1 MRFVKKRCKELE
13 CLNAKMHRG
22 KVGYRG
28 KSSIQWRER
37 NRTSVVD
44 MNQNSFIDKVYSRFT
59 SHFSLKRAGATHVAI
74 CDSVGSYFRHWCG
87 AFTLAEV
94 LITLGI
100 IGVVAAMTM
109 PSLIQN
115 YQEKA
120 TVTKLKKC
128 YSLVSQAYVSIL
140 NDEGGSD
147 TLQAGDDLE
156 MMEKFGKYLKYQKTC
171 GRNKG
176 CFPNVTYKS
185 VTGNGYSKWEDD
197 TTDRSRAILTD
208 GTLIMFNKSVITE
221 NENYIYAQIYV
232 DINGFKG
239 PNQLGRDFFYFYIN
253 PEKVVPGGAKALEE
267 KNEGQKFTKNCI
279 QQNGYACAAWVIY
292 NENMDYLHC
301 KDLSWDGK
309 HSCKEKSS
317 K

>member
-13 CLNAKMHRG
+13 CLDAKMRRS
-22 KVGYRG
+22 KVCYRG
-28 KSSIQWRER
+28 KSSIQWRKG
-37 NRTSVVD
+37 NRTSVVE
-44 MNQNSFIDKVYSRFT
+44 MNQNSFIDKVYSLFT
-59 SHFSLKRAGATHVAI
+59 SHFSLIFNDMNFSLFTSHFSFKKA
-74 CDSVGSYFRHWCG
+74 

-208 GTLIMFNKSVITE
+208 GTLIMFNKSAMWGG
-221 NENYIYAQIYV
+221 NEGNYLYAQIYV

-253 PEKVVPGGAKALEE
+253 PEKIVPAGAKALEE
-267 KNEGQKFTKNCI
+267 KNEDQKFTKNCI

>member
-13 CLNAKMHRG
+13 CLNAKMRRG
-22 KVGYRG
+22 KVGYRE
-28 KSSIQWRER
+28 KSSIQWGEG
-37 NRTSVVD
+37 NRTSVVE
-44 MNQNSFIDKVYSRFT
+44 MNQNSFIDKVYSLFT
-59 SHFSLKRAGATHVAI
+59 SHHSLKRA
-74 CDSVGSYFRHWCG
+74 

-208 GTLIMFNKSVITE
+208 GTLIMFNKSAMWGGG
-221 NENYIYAQIYV
+221 NYLYAQIYV

-239 PNQLGRDFFYFYIN
+239 PNQLGRDFFYFYIS
-253 PEKVVPGGAKALEE
+253 PEKIVPGGAKVLEAIFPD
-267 KNEGQKFTKNCI
+267 QKFDENCI

>member
-1 MRFVKKRCKELE
+1 MRFIKKRCKELE
-13 CLNAKMHRG
+13 CLDAKMRRS
-22 KVGYRG
+22 KVCYRE
-28 KSSIQWRER
+28 KSSIQWRKG
-37 NRTSVVD
+37 NRTSVVE
-44 MNQNSFIDKVYSRFT
+44 MNQNSFIDKVYSLFT
-59 SHFSLKRAGATHVAI
+59 SHHSLKRA
-74 CDSVGSYFRHWCG
+74 

-185 VTGNGYSKWEDD
+185 VTGNGYNKWEDD

-208 GTLIMFNKSVITE
+208 GTLIMFNKSAMWGG
-221 NENYIYAQIYV
+221 NEGNYLYAQIYV

-239 PNQLGRDFFYFYIN
+239 PNQLGKDFFYFYIS
-253 PEKVVPGGAKALEE
+253 PEKIVPAGAKALEE
-267 KNEGQKFTKNCI
+267 KNEDQKFTKNCI

>member
-13 CLNAKMHRG
+13 CLNAKMRSG
-22 KVGYRG
+22 KVCYRG
-28 KSSIQWRER
+28 KSSIKWRKG
-37 NRTSVVD
+37 NRTSIGD
-44 MNQNSFIDKVYSRFT
+44 MNQHPFSHKVYSLFT
-59 SHFSLKRAGATHVAI
+59 SHFSFKKA
-74 CDSVGSYFRHWCG
+74 

-185 VTGNGYSKWEDD
+185 VTGNSYSKWEDD

-208 GTLIMFNKSVITE
+208 GTLIMFNKSAMWVGE
-221 NENYIYAQIYV
+221 GNYLYAQIYV

-239 PNQLGRDFFYFYIN
+239 PNQLGKDFFYFYIN
-253 PEKVVPGGAKALEE
+253 PEKIVPGGAKALEE
-267 KNEGQKFTKNCI
+267 KNEDQKFTKNCI

>member
-1 MRFVKKRCKELE
+1 MKLIKKYVRKIRLRNKCAILCDLFPRPFGE
-13 CLNAKMHRG
+13 RD
-22 KVGYRG
+22 
-28 KSSIQWRER
+28 RER
-37 NRTSVVD
+37 GCLATSLL
-44 MNQNSFIDKVYSRFT
+44 
-59 SHFSLKRAGATHVAI
+59 SHLT
-74 CDSVGSYFRHWCG
+74 

-185 VTGNGYSKWEDD
+185 VTGNSYNKWEDD
-197 TTDRSRAILTD
+197 TTYRSRAILTD
-208 GTLIMFNKSVITE
+208 GTLIMFNLNALRNNSD
-221 NENYIYAQIYV
+221 NFYAQIYV

-239 PNQLGRDFFYFYIN
+239 PNQLGRDFFYFYIS
-253 PEKVVPGGAKALEE
+253 PEKIVPGGAKVLETIFPD
-267 KNEGQKFTKNCI
+267 QKFDENCI

>member
-13 CLNAKMHRG
+13 CLDAKMRRS
-22 KVGYRG
+22 KVCYRE
-28 KSSIQWRER
+28 KSSIQWREG
-37 NRTSVVD
+37 NRTSVVE
-44 MNQNSFIDKVYSRFT
+44 MNQNSFIDKVYSLFT
-59 SHFSLKRAGATHVAI
+59 SHFLLKKA
-74 CDSVGSYFRHWCG
+74 

-208 GTLIMFNKSVITE
+208 GTLIMFNKSVVPE

-253 PEKVVPGGAKALEE
+253 PEKIVPAGAKALEE
-267 KNEGQKFTKNCI
+267 KSENQKFTKNCI
-279 QQNGYACAAWVIY
+279 QQNGYTCAAWVIY

>member
-1 MRFVKKRCKELE
+1 MRFVKKRWKELE
-13 CLNAKMHRG
+13 CLNAKMRRS
-22 KVGYRG
+22 KVCYRE
-28 KSSIQWRER
+28 KSSIQWRKG
-37 NRTSVVD
+37 NRTSVVE
-44 MNQNSFIDKVYSRFT
+44 MNQNSFIDKVYSLFTSHHSLIFNDMNFSRFT
-59 SHFSLKRAGATHVAI
+59 SHFSLKK
-74 CDSVGSYFRHWCG
+74 G

-197 TTDRSRAILTD
+197 TTNRSRAILTD
-208 GTLIMFNKSVITE
+208 GTLIMFNKSAMWGG
-221 NENYIYAQIYV
+221 NEGNYLYAQIYV

-253 PEKVVPGGAKALEE
+253 PEKIVPAGAKALEE
-267 KNEGQKFTKNCI
+267 KNEDQKFTKNCI

>member
-1 MRFVKKRCKELE
+1 MRFVKKRWKELE
-13 CLNAKMHRG
+13 CLNAKMRRS
-22 KVGYRG
+22 KVCYRE
-28 KSSIQWRER
+28 KSSIQWRKG
-37 NRTSVVD
+37 NRTSVVE
-44 MNQNSFIDKVYSRFT
+44 MNQNSFIDKVYSLFTSHHSLIFNDMNFSRFT
-59 SHFSLKRAGATHVAI
+59 SHFSLKK
-74 CDSVGSYFRHWCG
+74 G

-208 GTLIMFNKSVITE
+208 GTLIMFNKSAMWGG
-221 NENYIYAQIYV
+221 NEGNYLYAQIYV

-253 PEKVVPGGAKALEE
+253 PEKIVPAGAKALEE
-267 KNEGQKFTKNCI
+267 KNEDQKFTKNCI

>member
-13 CLNAKMHRG
+13 CLDAKMRRS
-22 KVGYRG
+22 KVCYRG
-28 KSSIQWRER
+28 KSSIQWRKG
-37 NRTSVVD
+37 NRTSVVE
-44 MNQNSFIDKVYSRFT
+44 MNQNSFIDKVYSLFT
-59 SHFSLKRAGATHVAI
+59 SHFSLKKA
-74 CDSVGSYFRHWCG
+74 

-185 VTGNGYSKWEDD
+185 VTGNGYNKWEDD

-208 GTLIMFNKSVITE
+208 GTLIMFNKSAMRVGE
-221 NENYIYAQIYV
+221 GNYLYAQIYV

-239 PNQLGRDFFYFYIN
+239 PNQLGRDFFYFYIS
-253 PEKVVPGGAKALEE
+253 PEKIVPAGAKALEE

>member
-13 CLNAKMHRG
+13 CLDAKMRRG
-22 KVGYRG
+22 KVCYRG
-28 KSSIQWRER
+28 KSSIQWRKGS
-37 NRTSVVD
+37 RTSVVE
-44 MNQNSFIDKVYSRFT
+44 MNQNSFIDKVYSLLT
-59 SHFSLKRAGATHVAI
+59 SHHSLKKA
-74 CDSVGSYFRHWCG
+74 

-208 GTLIMFNKSVITE
+208 GTLIMFNKSAIWGG
-221 NENYIYAQIYV
+221 NEGNYLYAQIYV

-253 PEKVVPGGAKALEE
+253 PEKIVPAGAKALEE
-267 KNEGQKFTKNCI
+267 KNEDHKFTKNCI

>member
-13 CLNAKMHRG
+13 CLDAKMLRG
-22 KVGYRG
+22 KVGYME
-28 KSSIQWRER
+28 KSSIQWRKG
-37 NRTSVVD
+37 NRTSVVE
-44 MNQNSFIDKVYSRFT
+44 MNQNSFIDKVYSLFT
-59 SHFSLKRAGATHVAI
+59 SHFSLKKA
-74 CDSVGSYFRHWCG
+74 

-185 VTGNGYSKWEDD
+185 VTGNGYNKWEDD

-208 GTLIMFNKSVITE
+208 GTLIMFNKSAMWRG
-221 NENYIYAQIYV
+221 NEGNYLYAQIYV

-253 PEKVVPGGAKALEE
+253 PEKIVPAGAKALEE
-267 KNEGQKFTKNCI
+267 KNEDQKFTKNCI

>member
-13 CLNAKMHRG
+13 CLDAKMRRS
-22 KVGYRG
+22 KVCYRG
-28 KSSIQWRER
+28 KSSIQWRKG
-37 NRTSVVD
+37 NRTSVVE
-44 MNQNSFIDKVYSRFT
+44 MNQNSFIDKVYSLFT
-59 SHFSLKRAGATHVAI
+59 SHFSLKKA
-74 CDSVGSYFRHWCG
+74 

-185 VTGNGYSKWEDD
+185 VTGNGYNKWEDD

-208 GTLIMFNKSVITE
+208 GTLIMFNKSAMWR
-221 NENYIYAQIYV
+221 NEGNYLYAQIYV

-253 PEKVVPGGAKALEE
+253 PEKIVPAGAKALEE
-267 KNEGQKFTKNCI
+267 KNEDQKFTKNCI

>member
-13 CLNAKMHRG
+13 CLDAKMRRS
-22 KVGYRG
+22 KVCYRG
-28 KSSIQWRER
+28 KSSIQWRKG
-37 NRTSVVD
+37 NRTSVIE
-44 MNQNSFIDKVYSRFT
+44 MNQNSFIDKVYPLFTSHHSLIFNDMNFSRFT
-59 SHFSLKRAGATHVAI
+59 SRFSLKKA
-74 CDSVGSYFRHWCG
+74 

-208 GTLIMFNKSVITE
+208 GTLIMFNKSAMWGG
-221 NENYIYAQIYV
+221 NEGNYLYAQIYV

-239 PNQLGRDFFYFYIN
+239 PNQLGRDFFYFYIS
-253 PEKVVPGGAKALEE
+253 PEKIVPAGAKALEE
-267 KNEGQKFTKNCI
+267 KNEDQKFTKNCI

>member
-1 MRFVKKRCKELE
+1 MRFVKKRWKELE
-13 CLNAKMHRG
+13 CLNAKMRSG
-22 KVGYRG
+22 KVCYRG
-28 KSSIQWRER
+28 KSSIQWRKG
-37 NRTSVVD
+37 NRTSVVE
-44 MNQNSFIDKVYSRFT
+44 MNQNSFIDKVYSLFT
-59 SHFSLKRAGATHVAI
+59 SHHSLKKA
-74 CDSVGSYFRHWCG
+74 

-185 VTGNGYSKWEDD
+185 VTGNGYNKWEDD

-208 GTLIMFNKSVITE
+208 GTLIMFNKSAMWGG
-221 NENYIYAQIYV
+221 NEGNYLYAQIYV

-253 PEKVVPGGAKALEE
+253 PEKIVPAGAKALEE
-267 KNEGQKFTKNCI
+267 KKEDQKFTKNCI

>member
-13 CLNAKMHRG
+13 CLDAKMRRS
-22 KVGYRG
+22 KVCYKG
-28 KSSIQWRER
+28 KSSIQWRKG
-37 NRTSVVD
+37 NRTSVVE
-44 MNQNSFIDKVYSRFT
+44 MNQNSFIDKVYSLFTSHHSLIFNDMNFSRFT
-59 SHFSLKRAGATHVAI
+59 SHFSLKKA
-74 CDSVGSYFRHWCG
+74 

-253 PEKVVPGGAKALEE
+253 PEKIVPAGAKALEE
-267 KNEGQKFTKNCI
+267 KNEDQKFTKNCI

>member
-1 MRFVKKRCKELE
+1 MRFVKKRWKELE
-13 CLNAKMHRG
+13 CLNAKMRRS
-22 KVGYRG
+22 KVCYRE
-28 KSSIQWRER
+28 KSSIQWRKG
-37 NRTSVVD
+37 NRTSVVE
-44 MNQNSFIDKVYSRFT
+44 MNQNSFIDKVYSLFTSHHSLIFNDMNFSRFT
-59 SHFSLKRAGATHVAI
+59 SHFSLKKA
-74 CDSVGSYFRHWCG
+74 

-100 IGVVAAMTM
+100 IGVVTAMTM

-208 GTLIMFNKSVITE
+208 GTLIMFNKSAMWGG
-221 NENYIYAQIYV
+221 NEGNYLYAQIYV

-239 PNQLGRDFFYFYIN
+239 PNQLGRDFFYFYIS
-253 PEKVVPGGAKALEE
+253 PEKIVPAGAKALEE
-267 KNEGQKFTKNCI
+267 KNEDQKFTKNCI

>member
-13 CLNAKMHRG
+13 CLNAKMRSG
-22 KVGYRG
+22 KVCYRG
-28 KSSIQWRER
+28 KSSIQWMKG
-37 NRTSVVD
+37 NRTSVVE
-44 MNQNSFIDKVYSRFT
+44 MNQPPFSHKVYSLFT
-59 SHFSLKRAGATHVAI
+59 SHHSFKKA
-74 CDSVGSYFRHWCG
+74 

-185 VTGNGYSKWEDD
+185 VTGNGYNKWEDD

-208 GTLIMFNKSVITE
+208 GTLIMFNKSAMWGG
-221 NENYIYAQIYV
+221 NEGNYLYAQIYV

-239 PNQLGRDFFYFYIN
+239 PNQLGRDFFYFYIS
-253 PEKVVPGGAKALEE
+253 PEKIVPAGAKALEE
-267 KNEGQKFTKNCI
+267 KNEDQKFTKNCI

>member
-1 MRFVKKRCKELE
+1 MRFVKKRWKELE
-13 CLNAKMHRG
+13 CLDAKMRRG
-22 KVGYRG
+22 KVCYRG
-28 KSSIQWRER
+28 KSSIQWRKGS
-37 NRTSVVD
+37 RTSVVE
-44 MNQNSFIDKVYSRFT
+44 MNQNSFIDKVYSLLT
-59 SHFSLKRAGATHVAI
+59 SHHSLKKA
-74 CDSVGSYFRHWCG
+74 

-197 TTDRSRAILTD
+197 TTYRSRAILTD
-208 GTLIMFNKSVITE
+208 GTLIMFNKNVITE

-253 PEKVVPGGAKALEE
+253 PEKIVPAGAKALEE
-267 KNEGQKFTKNCI
+267 KNEDQKFTKNCI

>member
-13 CLNAKMHRG
+13 CLDAKMRRG
-22 KVGYRG
+22 KVCYRG
-28 KSSIQWRER
+28 KSSIQWRKG
-37 NRTSVVD
+37 NRTSVVE
-44 MNQNSFIDKVYSRFT
+44 MNQNSFIDKVYSLFT
-59 SHFSLKRAGATHVAI
+59 SHFSLKKA
-74 CDSVGSYFRHWCG
+74 

-253 PEKVVPGGAKALEE
+253 PEKIVPAGAKALEE
-267 KNEGQKFTKNCI
+267 KNEDQKFTKNCI

>member
-1 MRFVKKRCKELE
+1 
-13 CLNAKMHRG
+13 
-22 KVGYRG
+22 
-28 KSSIQWRER
+28 
-37 NRTSVVD
+37 
-44 MNQNSFIDKVYSRFT
+44 MNQNSFIDKVYSLFTSHHSLIFNDMNFSRFT
-59 SHFSLKRAGATHVAI
+59 SHFSLKKA
-74 CDSVGSYFRHWCG
+74 

-100 IGVVAAMTM
+100 IGVITAITM

-208 GTLIMFNKSVITE
+208 GTLIMFNKSAMWGG
-221 NENYIYAQIYV
+221 NEGNYLYAQIYV

-239 PNQLGRDFFYFYIN
+239 PNQLGRDFFYFYIS
-253 PEKVVPGGAKALEE
+253 PEKIVPAGAKALEE
-267 KNEGQKFTKNCI
+267 KNEDQKFTKNCI

>member
-13 CLNAKMHRG
+13 CLNAKMRRS
-22 KVGYRG
+22 KVCYRE
-28 KSSIQWRER
+28 KSSIQWREG
-37 NRTSVVD
+37 NRTSIGD
-44 MNQNSFIDKVYSRFT
+44 MNQPPFSHKVYSLFT
-59 SHFSLKRAGATHVAI
+59 SHHSLKKT
-74 CDSVGSYFRHWCG
+74 

-185 VTGNGYSKWEDD
+185 VTGNGYSKWEDY

-208 GTLIMFNKSVITE
+208 GTLIMFNKSALWRG
-221 NENYIYAQIYV
+221 NEGNYLYAQIYV

-253 PEKVVPGGAKALEE
+253 PEKIVPGGAKALEE

>member
-1 MRFVKKRCKELE
+1 MRFVKKRWKELE
-13 CLNAKMHRG
+13 CLNAKMRRS
-22 KVGYRG
+22 KVCYRE
-28 KSSIQWRER
+28 KSSIQWRKG
-37 NRTSVVD
+37 NRTSVVE
-44 MNQNSFIDKVYSRFT
+44 MNQNSFIDKVYSLFT
-59 SHFSLKRAGATHVAI
+59 SHHSLKKA
-74 CDSVGSYFRHWCG
+74 

-208 GTLIMFNKSVITE
+208 GTLIMFNKSAMRE
-221 NENYIYAQIYV
+221 GEGNYLYAQIYV

-239 PNQLGRDFFYFYIN
+239 PNQLGKDFFYFYIN
-253 PEKVVPGGAKALEE
+253 PEKIVPGGAKALEE

>member
-13 CLNAKMHRG
+13 CLDAKMRRS
-22 KVGYRG
+22 KVCYRG
-28 KSSIQWRER
+28 KSSIQWRKG
-37 NRTSVVD
+37 NRTSVVE
-44 MNQNSFIDKVYSRFT
+44 MNQNSFIDKVYSLFT
-59 SHFSLKRAGATHVAI
+59 SHFSLKKA
-74 CDSVGSYFRHWCG
+74 

-185 VTGNGYSKWEDD
+185 VTGNGYSKWEYD

-253 PEKVVPGGAKALEE
+253 PEKIVPAGAKALEE
-267 KNEGQKFTKNCI
+267 KNEDQKFTKNCI

>member
-1 MRFVKKRCKELE
+1 MRFIKKRCKELE
-13 CLNAKMHRG
+13 CLDAKMRRS
-22 KVGYRG
+22 KVCYME
-28 KSSIQWRER
+28 KSSIQWRKG
-37 NRTSVVD
+37 NRTSVVE
-44 MNQNSFIDKVYSRFT
+44 MNQNSFIDKVYSLFT
-59 SHFSLKRAGATHVAI
+59 SHHSLKKA
-74 CDSVGSYFRHWCG
+74 

-208 GTLIMFNKSVITE
+208 GTLIMFNKSAMWGGE
-221 NENYIYAQIYV
+221 GNYLYAQIYV

-239 PNQLGRDFFYFYIN
+239 PNQLGRDFFYFYIS
-253 PEKVVPGGAKALEE
+253 PEKIVPAGAKALEE
-267 KNEGQKFTKNCI
+267 KNEDQKFTKNCI

>member
-13 CLNAKMHRG
+13 CLDAKMRRS
-22 KVGYRG
+22 KVCYRG
-28 KSSIQWRER
+28 KSYIQWRKG
-37 NRTSVVD
+37 NRTSVVE
-44 MNQNSFIDKVYSRFT
+44 MNQNSFIDKVYSLFT
-59 SHFSLKRAGATHVAI
+59 SHHSLKKA
-74 CDSVGSYFRHWCG
+74 

-120 TVTKLKKC
+120 TATKLKKC

-208 GTLIMFNKSVITE
+208 GTLIMFNKSAMWGG
-221 NENYIYAQIYV
+221 NEGNYLYAQIYV

-239 PNQLGRDFFYFYIN
+239 PNQLGRDFFYFYIS
-253 PEKVVPGGAKALEE
+253 PEKIVPAGAKALEE
-267 KNEGQKFTKNCI
+267 KNEDQKFTKNCI

>member
-13 CLNAKMHRG
+13 CLNAKMRRG

-28 KSSIQWRER
+28 KSSIQWGEG
-37 NRTSVVD
+37 NRTSVVE
-44 MNQNSFIDKVYSRFT
+44 MNQNSFIDKVYSLFT
-59 SHFSLKRAGATHVAI
+59 SHHSLKRA
-74 CDSVGSYFRHWCG
+74 

-185 VTGNGYSKWEDD
+185 VTGNGYNKWEDD

-208 GTLIMFNKSVITE
+208 GTLIMFNKSAMWGG
-221 NENYIYAQIYV
+221 NEGNYLYAQIYV

-239 PNQLGRDFFYFYIN
+239 PNQLGKDFFYFYIS
-253 PEKVVPGGAKALEE
+253 PEKIVPAGAKVLEE
-267 KNEGQKFTKNCI
+267 KNEDQKFTKNCI

>member
-13 CLNAKMHRG
+13 CLDAKMRRS
-22 KVGYRG
+22 KVCYRE
-28 KSSIQWRER
+28 KSSIQRR
-37 NRTSVVD
+37 KGNRTSVVE
-44 MNQNSFIDKVYSRFT
+44 MNQNSFIDKVYSLLT
-59 SHFSLKRAGATHVAI
+59 SHHSLKKA
-74 CDSVGSYFRHWCG
+74 

-208 GTLIMFNKSVITE
+208 GTLIMFNKSAMGGG
-221 NENYIYAQIYV
+221 NEGNYLYAQIYV

-253 PEKVVPGGAKALEE
+253 PEKIVPAGAKALEE
-267 KNEGQKFTKNCI
+267 KNEDQKFTKNCI

>member
-1 MRFVKKRCKELE
+1 MRFIKKRCKELE
-13 CLNAKMHRG
+13 CLNAKMRRG

-28 KSSIQWRER
+28 KSSIQWGEG
-37 NRTSVVD
+37 NRTSVVE
-44 MNQNSFIDKVYSRFT
+44 MNQNSFIDKVYSLFT
-59 SHFSLKRAGATHVAI
+59 SHFSLKKA
-74 CDSVGSYFRHWCG
+74 

-197 TTDRSRAILTD
+197 TTYRSRAILTD
-208 GTLIMFNKSVITE
+208 GTLIMFNKNVITE

-253 PEKVVPGGAKALEE
+253 PEKIVPAGAKALEE
-267 KNEGQKFTKNCI
+267 KNEDQKFTKNCI

>member
-1 MRFVKKRCKELE
+1 MRFIKKRCKELE
-13 CLNAKMHRG
+13 CLDAKMRSG
-22 KVGYRG
+22 KVCYRG
-28 KSSIQWRER
+28 KSSIQWRKG
-37 NRTSVVD
+37 NRTSVVE
-44 MNQNSFIDKVYSRFT
+44 MNQNSFIDKVYSLFTSHHSLIFNDMNFSRFT
-59 SHFSLKRAGATHVAI
+59 SLFSLKKA
-74 CDSVGSYFRHWCG
+74 

-208 GTLIMFNKSVITE
+208 GTLIMFNKSAMWGG
-221 NENYIYAQIYV
+221 NEGNYLYAQIYV

-253 PEKVVPGGAKALEE
+253 PEKIVPAGARALEE
-267 KNEGQKFTKNCI
+267 KNEDQKFTKNCI

>member
-13 CLNAKMHRG
+13 CLDAKMRRS
-22 KVGYRG
+22 KVCYRG
-28 KSSIQWRER
+28 KSSIQWRKG
-37 NRTSVVD
+37 NRTSVVE
-44 MNQNSFIDKVYSRFT
+44 MNQNSFIDKVYSLFTSHHSLIFNDMNFSRFT
-59 SHFSLKRAGATHVAI
+59 SHFSLKKA
-74 CDSVGSYFRHWCG
+74 

-253 PEKVVPGGAKALEE
+253 PEKIVPAGAKALEE
-267 KNEGQKFTKNCI
+267 KSKAQKFTKNCI

>member
-13 CLNAKMHRG
+13 CLDAKMRRG

-28 KSSIQWRER
+28 KSSIQWRE
-37 NRTSVVD
+37 
-44 MNQNSFIDKVYSRFT
+44 
-59 SHFSLKRAGATHVAI
+59 
-74 CDSVGSYFRHWCG
+74 G

-120 TVTKLKKC
+120 TVTKLKKF

-147 TLQAGDDLE
+147 TLQAGNDLE

-185 VTGNGYSKWEDD
+185 VTGNGYNKWEDD
-197 TTDRSRAILTD
+197 TTDRSRAVLTD
-208 GTLIMFNKSVITE
+208 GTLIMFNKSAMWGG
-221 NENYIYAQIYV
+221 NEGNYLYAQIYV

-239 PNQLGRDFFYFYIN
+239 PNQLGRDFFYFYIS
-253 PEKVVPGGAKALEE
+253 PEKIVPAGAKALEE
-267 KNEGQKFTKNCI
+267 KNEDQKFTKNCI

>member
-1 MRFVKKRCKELE
+1 MRFVKKRWKELE
-13 CLNAKMHRG
+13 CLNAKMRRS
-22 KVGYRG
+22 KVCYRE
-28 KSSIQWRER
+28 KSSIQWRKG
-37 NRTSVVD
+37 NRTSVVE
-44 MNQNSFIDKVYSRFT
+44 MNQNSFIDKVYSLFT
-59 SHFSLKRAGATHVAI
+59 SHFSLKKA
-74 CDSVGSYFRHWCG
+74 

-176 CFPNVTYKS
+176 CFPNVTYKN
-185 VTGNGYSKWEDD
+185 VTGNSYSKWEDD

-208 GTLIMFNKSVITE
+208 GTLIMFNKSAMWGG
-221 NENYIYAQIYV
+221 NEGNYLYAQIYV

-239 PNQLGRDFFYFYIN
+239 PNQLGRDFFYFYIS
-253 PEKVVPGGAKALEE
+253 PEKIVPAGAKALEE
-267 KNEGQKFTKNCI
+267 KNEFTKNCI

>member
-1 MRFVKKRCKELE
+1 MRFVKKRWKELE
-13 CLNAKMHRG
+13 CLDAKMRRS
-22 KVGYRG
+22 KVCYRE
-28 KSSIQWRER
+28 KSSIQWRKG
-37 NRTSVVD
+37 NRTSVVE
-44 MNQNSFIDKVYSRFT
+44 MNQNSFIDKVYSLFTSHHSLIFNDMNFSRFT
-59 SHFSLKRAGATHVAI
+59 SLFSLKKA
-74 CDSVGSYFRHWCG
+74 

-208 GTLIMFNKSVITE
+208 GTLIMFNKSAMWGG
-221 NENYIYAQIYV
+221 NEGNYLYAQIYV

-253 PEKVVPGGAKALEE
+253 PEKIVPAGAKALEE

>member
-13 CLNAKMHRG
+13 CLDAKMRSS
-22 KVGYRG
+22 KVCYRG
-28 KSSIQWRER
+28 KSSIQWRKG
-37 NRTSVVD
+37 NRTSVVE
-44 MNQNSFIDKVYSRFT
+44 MNQNSFIDKVYSLFTSHHSLIFNDMNFSRFT
-59 SHFSLKRAGATHVAI
+59 SHFSLKKA
-74 CDSVGSYFRHWCG
+74 

-185 VTGNGYSKWEDD
+185 VTGNGYNKWEDD

-208 GTLIMFNKSVITE
+208 GTLIMFNKSAMWGG
-221 NENYIYAQIYV
+221 NEGNYLYAQIYV

-253 PEKVVPGGAKALEE
+253 PEKIVPAGAKALEE
-267 KNEGQKFTKNCI
+267 KNEDQKFTKNCI

>member
-13 CLNAKMHRG
+13 CLNAKMRRS
-22 KVGYRG
+22 KVCYRE
-28 KSSIQWRER
+28 KSSIQWREG
-37 NRTSVVD
+37 NRTSIGD
-44 MNQNSFIDKVYSRFT
+44 MNQPPFSHKVYSLFT
-59 SHFSLKRAGATHVAI
+59 SHFSFKKA
-74 CDSVGSYFRHWCG
+74 

-185 VTGNGYSKWEDD
+185 VTGNGYNKWEDD
-197 TTDRSRAILTD
+197 TTYRSRAILTD
-208 GTLIMFNKSVITE
+208 GTLIMFNLNALRNNSD
-221 NENYIYAQIYV
+221 NFYAQIYV

-239 PNQLGRDFFYFYIN
+239 PNQLGRDFFYFYIS
-253 PEKVVPGGAKALEE
+253 PEKIVPGGAKVLETIFPD
-267 KNEGQKFTKNCI
+267 QKFDENCI

>member
-1 MRFVKKRCKELE
+1 MRFVKKRWKELE
-13 CLNAKMHRG
+13 CLNAKMRRS
-22 KVGYRG
+22 KVCYRE
-28 KSSIQWRER
+28 KSSIQWRKG
-37 NRTSVVD
+37 NRTSVVE
-44 MNQNSFIDKVYSRFT
+44 MNQNSFIDKVYSLFTSHHSLIFNDMNFSRFT
-59 SHFSLKRAGATHVAI
+59 SHFSLKKA
-74 CDSVGSYFRHWCG
+74 

-208 GTLIMFNKSVITE
+208 GTLIMFNKSAMWGG
-221 NENYIYAQIYV
+221 NEGNYLYAQIYV

-239 PNQLGRDFFYFYIN
+239 PNQLGKDFFYFYIN
-253 PEKVVPGGAKALEE
+253 PEKIVPAGAKALEE
-267 KNEGQKFTKNCI
+267 KNEDQKFTKNCI

>member
-13 CLNAKMHRG
+13 CLDAKMRSG
-22 KVGYRG
+22 KVDYSG
-28 KSSIQWRER
+28 KSSIQWRKG
-37 NRTSVVD
+37 NKTSVVE
-44 MNQNSFIDKVYSRFT
+44 MNQNSFIDKVYSLFT
-59 SHFSLKRAGATHVAI
+59 SHFSLKKA
-74 CDSVGSYFRHWCG
+74 

-197 TTDRSRAILTD
+197 TTNRSRAILTD
-208 GTLIMFNKSVITE
+208 GTLIMFNKSAMWE
-221 NENYIYAQIYV
+221 GEGNYLYAQIYV

-253 PEKVVPGGAKALEE
+253 PEKIVPAGAKALEE
-267 KNEGQKFTKNCI
+267 KNEDQKFTKNCI

>member
-28 KSSIQWRER
+28 KSSIQWRKG
-37 NRTSVVD
+37 NRTSVVE

-239 PNQLGRDFFYFYIN
+239 PNQLGKDFFYFYIS
-253 PEKVVPGGAKALEE
+253 PEKIVPAGAKALEE
-267 KNEGQKFTKNCI
+267 KNEDQKFTKNCI

>member
-13 CLNAKMHRG
+13 CLDAKMRSG
-22 KVGYRG
+22 KVCYRG
-28 KSSIQWRER
+28 KSSIQWRKG
-37 NRTSVVD
+37 NRTSVVE
-44 MNQNSFIDKVYSRFT
+44 MNQNSFIDKVYSLFT
-59 SHFSLKRAGATHVAI
+59 SHHSLKKA
-74 CDSVGSYFRHWCG
+74 

-140 NDEGGSD
+140 YDEGGSD

-208 GTLIMFNKSVITE
+208 GTLIMFNKSAMWGG
-221 NENYIYAQIYV
+221 NEGNYLYAQIYV

-253 PEKVVPGGAKALEE
+253 PEKIVPAGAKALEE
-267 KNEGQKFTKNCI
+267 KNEDQKFTKNCI